1 MLTLLLELLLV
12 EIPVTDEELVFTIP
26 GVNTTAPISAAAMI
40 AARTPDTITLDLVDI
55 SFTWGT
61 DIGPPY

>member
-1 MLTLLLELLLV
+1 VLLLELLLV
-12 EIPVTDEELVFTIP
+12 EIPVVVEEIWFTIP

-55 SFTWGT
+55 SFT
-61 DIGPPY
+61 